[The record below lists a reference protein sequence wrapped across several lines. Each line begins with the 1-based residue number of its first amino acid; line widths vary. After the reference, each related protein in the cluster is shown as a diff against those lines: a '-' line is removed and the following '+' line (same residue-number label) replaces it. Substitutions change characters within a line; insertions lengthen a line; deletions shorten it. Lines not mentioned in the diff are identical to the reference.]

1 VPRVWVGLSARSMS
15 EAEAGVA
22 FCIDWT
28 LPRLRKK
35 THIFAIHGAGQTS
48 RIWEGVSIATH
59 RSVLCRLPFFLE
71 DGAGVSSP
79 RAGELLLC
87 VELHVSP
94 PLDCPSMMLARVDQG
109 HKATASH

>member
-1 VPRVWVGLSARSMS
+1 MS

-35 THIFAIHGAGQTS
+35 THIFAIH
-48 RIWEGVSIATH
+48 
-59 RSVLCRLPFFLE
+59 VLCRLPFFLE